1 MPIKQRALSLALCA
15 LALLTGC
22 QSDAVQEEIW
32 ELEEKSVAAFPDGE
46 TADRWRG
53 YQDGLRE
60 PWVLYELSDG
70 TVLLTEDDP
79 AGPEGDAAY
88 AALSEEVQAAV
99 SAWCE
104 REGRRYDLAALLGSC
119 YARWQE
125 LGPEAFEPGRVTQ
138 TTSAVAA
145 AEGVVYLVTT
155 VDLAVDP
162 AAGETAHYGAFFDRE
177 TGQRLEL
184 WSLFTVPEEEARMAL
199 ASAAGDDPDVCR
211 RLADAIDPG
220 RVLFFAE
227 HLEVEYPAGTFEEL
241 DTPYTLAV
249 DYAALADVLAPR
261 ALPGGAGG

>member
-104 REGRRYDLAALLGSC
+104 GEGRRYDLAALLGSC

-138 TTSAVAA
+138 TTSAAAA

-162 AAGETAHYGAFFDRE
+162 AAGETVHYGAFFDRE

-211 RLADAIDPG
+211 RLADVIDPG